1 MRSQIC
7 DEADP
12 DVCSSQY
19 LDAWPIPHANVYGM
33 CNNFSSA
40 AFMESE
46 TNDCTQI
53 VELVT
58 ECESVLNPKYYTSL
72 VRVLEGGLTSSGK

>member
-1 MRSQIC
+1 
-7 DEADP
+7 
-12 DVCSSQY
+12 
-19 LDAWPIPHANVYGM
+19 
-33 CNNFSSA
+33 
-40 AFMESE
+40 MESE

-72 VRVLEGGLTSSGK
+72 VRVLEGGLTSSGKQ